1 MDNFVKQ
8 IRHKGSTGNMTRF
21 LVHIILILGSAST
34 IGPLVWVFITAFKPR
49 KEVFS
54 KIPQWIPKEV
64 TFSNFTEIFTIL
76 PVGLYYMNTVI
87 IVCGIL
93 AVQLSTITLAAY
105 AFARLKFKGR
115 DLLFILLLTQLML
128 ASQTVMLPNYL
139 TISNL
144 KLLNTKLAVMLPYFG
159 SAYGTFLL
167 RQTFKTIPKEL
178 EDAATMDGCSGLR
191 FLWQIAVPL
200 AKPTIIV
207 FSVISLLYHW
217 SEFFWPL
224 IVTETPKA
232 RPLTVG
238 LGIFAMQAEGGAEW
252 TLLMAFT
259 LMVIAIPLAIFIV
272 FQRRIINSFMQT
284 GFK

>member
-1 MDNFVKQ
+1 MDNFVKR
-8 IRHKGSTGNMTRF
+8 IKHKGSTGSITRV
-21 LVHIILILGSAST
+21 LVHIILILASAST
-34 IGPLVWVFITAFKPR
+34 IGPLVWIFITAFKPR
-49 KEVFS
+49 EEVFS

-76 PVGLYYMNTVI
+76 PVGLYYINTII
-87 IVCGIL
+87 IVGGIL
-93 AVQLSTITLAAY
+93 AVQLITITLAAY

-128 ASQTVMLPNYL
+128 ANQSVILPNYL

-144 KLLNTKLAVMLPYFG
+144 KLLNTKLAIMLPYFG

-178 EDAATMDGCSGLR
+178 EDAATMDGCSSFR

-224 IVTETPKA
+224 IVTDTPKA

-259 LMVIAIPLAIFIV
+259 LLVIVVPLTMFV
-272 FQRRIINSFMQT
+272 VLQRRIINSFMRT